1 MSVAKRQAFAASQEL
16 ARGILIFNRV
26 YFRQSRTLG
35 FKLAKQVFGRRDLTA
50 T

>member
-1 MSVAKRQAFAASQEL
+1 MIVTKRQVFAASQEL
-16 ARGILIFNRV
+16 SRCILVFNRV

-35 FKLAKQVFGRRDLTA
+35 FKLAKQVFGRPNLRA